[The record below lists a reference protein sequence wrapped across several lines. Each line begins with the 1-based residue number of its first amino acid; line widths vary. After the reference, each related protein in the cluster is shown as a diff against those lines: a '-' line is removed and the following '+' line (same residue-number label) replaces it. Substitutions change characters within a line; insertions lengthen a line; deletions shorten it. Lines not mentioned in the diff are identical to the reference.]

1 MIERRNEEQIQR
13 ELAGENTEYSL
24 GNLLWLRHL
33 FEHVVLLH
41 LVNLRPIGRRYV
53 RQVREFDQKTS
64 RKGRRR
70 TRSLHVLNH
79 TRGQILPHAVH
90 NGVFGDRSRR
100 AISDDNQMDRRA
112 GGTLEDRVHHA

>member
-13 ELAGENTEYSL
+13 ELAGEDTEYSL

-33 FEHVVLLH
+33 FEHIVLLH

-53 RQVREFDQKTS
+53 RQVGEFDKKTS
-64 RKGRRR
+64 RKGRRC
-70 TRSLHVLNH
+70 TPSFHILNH
-79 TRGQILPHAVH
+79 RRGEILPHAVH

-100 AISDDNQMDRRA
+100 AISDDDQMDR
-112 GGTLEDRVHHA
+112 